1 VELSLIMGWG
11 TKWVLDACSRELAEN
26 SSLRCL
32 VPHPKLKVG
41 GWQGGTAS
49 PDRIG
54 GLTMDLGLKGKRA
67 LVTGSTAGIGLAIAK
82 QLAAEGASV
91 WVNGRTQDRVD
102 AALKEVSGDAQG
114 VAADLSTAE
123 GAAILFDTVDQIDIL
138 VNNLGIF
145 ELKPFLEIE
154 DEEWIRFLQ
163 ANVLSGVRVTRH
175 YLPGMVERTWGR
187 VLFVSS
193 ESGIHIPAEMVHYG
207 VTKAAQIALAR
218 GIAESIPGSGVT
230 VNSLLPGPTESEG
243 VTAMIAKISKEQGI
257 TPEEVEAGFIRN
269 ARPSSLIKRLAK
281 VEEVAAMAVY
291 LCSEP
296 ASATTG
302 SPVRVDGGVV
312 KTAY

>member
-1 VELSLIMGWG
+1 MY
-11 TKWVLDACSRELAEN
+11 
-26 SSLRCL
+26 
-32 VPHPKLKVG
+32 
-41 GWQGGTAS
+41 
-49 PDRIG
+49 
-54 GLTMDLGLKGKRA
+54 LGLRGKRA
-67 LVTGSTAGIGLAIAK
+67 LITGSTAGIGLAIAK
-82 QLAAEGASV
+82 QLAAEGVTV
-91 WVNGRTQDRVD
+91 WVNGRTQERVD
-102 AALKEVSGDAQG
+102 AALKEVLGDARG

-123 GAAILFDTVDQIDIL
+123 GAATLFDTVDEIDIL

-163 ANVLSGVRVTRH
+163 ANVLSGVRVTRQ
-175 YLPGMVERTWGR
+175 YLPGMLERKWGR

-193 ESGIHIPAEMVHYG
+193 ESGIQIPAEMVHYG

-218 GIAESIPGSGVT
+218 GIAETIPGSGVT

-243 VTAMIAKISKEQGI
+243 VTGMIAKIAKEQGI
-257 TPEEVEAGFIRN
+257 TPAEVEAGFIKN
-269 ARPSSLIKRLAK
+269 ARPSSLIQRLAK

-291 LCSEP
+291 LCSEQ

>member
-1 VELSLIMGWG
+1 
-11 TKWVLDACSRELAEN
+11 
-26 SSLRCL
+26 
-32 VPHPKLKVG
+32 
-41 GWQGGTAS
+41 
-49 PDRIG
+49 
-54 GLTMDLGLKGKRA
+54 MDLGLRGKRA

-91 WVNGRTQDRVD
+91 WVNGRTQERVD
-102 AALKEVSGDAQG
+102 AALNEVSGDAQG

-123 GAAILFDTVDQIDIL
+123 GAATLFDTVDEIDIL

-154 DEEWIRFLQ
+154 DEEWLRFLQ
-163 ANVLSGVRVTRH
+163 ANVLSGARVTRH
-175 YLPGMVERTWGR
+175 YLPGMLEKKWGR

-193 ESGIHIPAEMVHYG
+193 ESGIQIPAEMVHYG

-218 GIAESIPGSGVT
+218 GIAETIPGSGVT

-257 TPEEVEAGFIRN
+257 TPEEVEAGFIKN
-269 ARPSSLIKRLAK
+269 ARPSSLIQRLAK

-291 LCSEP
+291 LCSEQ
-296 ASATTG
+296 ASATNG